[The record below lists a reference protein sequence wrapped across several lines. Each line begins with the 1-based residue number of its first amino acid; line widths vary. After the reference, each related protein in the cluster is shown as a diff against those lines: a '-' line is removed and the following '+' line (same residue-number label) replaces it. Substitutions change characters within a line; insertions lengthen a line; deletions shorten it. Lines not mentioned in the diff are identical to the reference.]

1 MKDVEQ
7 FPQVCPLSATRV
19 IITTVSVKIS
29 RKDAAMQVMNV
40 AFIITALLCT
50 VIGGCGYYMF
60 GSAARDVVTFNLPAV
75 RVLASLS
82 FAMPADILGQLVGHT
97 RPVSQDLHCRR
108 DD

>member
-1 MKDVEQ
+1 
-7 FPQVCPLSATRV
+7 
-19 IITTVSVKIS
+19 
-29 RKDAAMQVMNV
+29 MQVMNV

-82 FAMPADILGQLVGHT
+82 SAMLADILRRLLGHT
-97 RPVSQDLHCRR
+97 GPASKNLRCCR
-108 DD
+108 DDWRPCVRH